1 MMLNFLPALT
11 LAAALTAGAA
21 LAQTSPQTS
30 SQAPQPAPYVSP
42 DGYRDQRP
50 LPTLD
55 PNDPKSRDAWLQAR
69 GEAYRRAPDSAQTE
83 QELRTTQALN
93 DEIAA
98 QNALADK
105 ADEAARLEHDAA
117 VARYQVELRQT
128 QERARAEAEATRA
141 AQNQYDRD
149 YAAWRDQVQRCQSGD
164 RSACAAPA
172 PRPR

>member
-1 MMLNFLPALT
+1 MKLRTIHAAT
-11 LAAALTAGAA
+11 LAAALMAGAA
-21 LAQTSPQTS
+21 MAQTSTQTS
-30 SQAPQPAPYVSP
+30 AQTSGPAPYVSS
-42 DGYRDQRP
+42 DTYRDQRS

-55 PNDPKSRDAWLQAR
+55 PSDPKSRDAWLQAR

-98 QNALADK
+98 QNTLADK

-117 VARYQVELRQT
+117 VARYQIELRQT

-164 RSACAAPA
+164 RSACATPA